1 MTFVDEQA
9 QPQVG
14 TLGRLA
20 IFIGLIGSL
29 IQMGVLGLAVML
41 VVLLLAGMAAFRPAL
56 RRVLR
61 WRWLLFFAVLVLP
74 SALWNGEVDSNL
86 AGVAYSGAGLQTG
99 LVMALRAGIMLT
111 AVMWFTASVDITEV
125 AGLLER
131 AGLRGLGFSMGVAVN
146 LLPSLQQSFRNAWH
160 TLQMRGGIGRLRL
173 RAVRLLLI
181 TVFANALRRAD
192 EITLVAEAR
201 AFSPECS
208 RCMPLKKG
216 RYDLLLGLGAVASL
230 ALLAMRG

>member
-1 MTFVDEQA
+1 MTLVDEPAQA
-9 QPQVG
+9 QVG

-20 IFIGLIGSL
+20 IFIGLVGCS
-29 IQMGVLGLAVML
+29 IQMEILGLALML
-41 VVLLLAGMAAFRPAL
+41 VVLLLVGMATFRPAL
-56 RRVLR
+56 RRVLH
-61 WRWLLFFAVLVLP
+61 WRWLLFFAVLVAP
-74 SALWNGEVDSNL
+74 NALWNGDTDSTL
-86 AGVAYSGAGLQTG
+86 AGLAYSSAGLHAG
-99 LVMALRAGIMLT
+99 LLMALRASIMLT
-111 AVMWFTASVDITEV
+111 AVMWFTASVDISEV

-160 TLQMRGGIGRLRL
+160 TLRMRGGIGRLRL
-173 RAVRLLLI
+173 RTARLLLI

-201 AFSPECS
+201 AFTPECS

-216 RYDLLLGLGAVASL
+216 RFDLLLGLGTVASL
-230 ALLAMRG
+230 ALLALRG